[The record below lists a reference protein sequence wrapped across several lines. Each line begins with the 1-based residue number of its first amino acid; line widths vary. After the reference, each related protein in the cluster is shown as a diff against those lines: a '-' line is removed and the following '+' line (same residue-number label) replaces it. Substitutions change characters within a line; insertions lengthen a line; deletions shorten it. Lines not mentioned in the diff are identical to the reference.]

1 MAEEKTES
9 QLEIRLHGAPVSEGV
24 AIGAPFFLISIEDE
38 IPEFSIDLG
47 EVDAEIARYRK
58 ALFSSKEDLNKLRQ
72 DLAYEGSNEAMN
84 FIESHIQMLDDP
96 MITVHM
102 EDKIRQMMKNTESVF
117 HTVIGDYKRLF
128 TQKADSFFQQRLVD
142 VSDVSQRILGHL
154 KEKKTK
160 SYSIPPGSIVFS
172 KEIAPSHIAG
182 AHSSEVYAV
191 CSENGGGNSHTALI
205 ARSKAMPY
213 IASIDINKV
222 QEQCGEVVVVDGST
236 GILILNPTE
245 ETLQSY
251 REKQKQALTRYQLLE
266 KESRLLSE
274 TVDGFP
280 VKLLANIGNCEDLE
294 IFPDSFEG
302 VGLFRTEY
310 LFLHDRTVFP
320 SEKRQRIAYREI
332 FQKAAGKPVVIRV
345 FDLGGDKVPSL
356 FAQGEPNPVLGCRGI
371 RFLLKHK
378 EIFHQ
383 QLRAIYVAAEG
394 FDVRLLL
401 PLICDVEEVK
411 QVKILLAEVE
421 KELDL
426 PSLPVGCMI
435 EVPSAALICDALAK
449 HLDFFSIGTNDL
461 VQYTLGVDRSNPAM
475 SDLFY
480 PAHPSVLR
488 FIRMI
493 CLESKKQDI
502 PVSICGEIAS
512 NPLFTPLLLGLGLAE
527 FSCSPRYLPSVK
539 QTLRKW
545 KITDAYRLAEEVLC
559 CTTQEEVLDVLQ
571 KSQL

>member
-1 MAEEKTES
+1 
-9 QLEIRLHGAPVSEGV
+9 
-24 AIGAPFFLISIEDE
+24 
-38 IPEFSIDLG
+38 
-47 EVDAEIARYRK
+47 
-58 ALFSSKEDLNKLRQ
+58 
-72 DLAYEGSNEAMN
+72 MN

-117 HTVIGDYKRLF
+117 HTVIGDYKKLF

-142 VSDVSQRILGHL
+142 VSDISQRILGHL
-154 KEKKTK
+154 NDKGTK
-160 SYSIPPGSIVFS
+160 SYNIPPGSIVFS

-213 IASIDINKV
+213 VASIDIEKV
-222 QEQCGEVVVVDGST
+222 QALSAEVVIVDGST
-236 GILILNPTE
+236 GTIILNPAE
-245 ETLQSY
+245 ETLRTY

-266 KESRLLSE
+266 EESRLSSE
-274 TVDGFP
+274 TIDGFA
-280 VKLLANIGNCEDLE
+280 VHLFANVGNKEDLE

-310 LFLHDRTVFP
+310 LFLHDRNVFP
-320 SEKRQRIAYREI
+320 SEKRQRIAYRDLFE
-332 FQKAAGKPVVIRV
+332 KAAPKPVVIRV

-356 FAQGEPNPVLGCRGI
+356 FAQGEPNPVLGCRGV
-371 RFLLKHK
+371 RFLLRHR
-378 EIFHQ
+378 EIFRQ
-383 QLRAIYVAAEG
+383 QLRAIFMAAEG
-394 FDVRLLL
+394 FEVKLLI
-401 PLICDVEEVK
+401 PLICDVDEIK
-411 QVKILLAEVE
+411 QVKELVKEVE
-421 KELDL
+421 QEL
-426 PSLPVGCMI
+426 SLPPLPLGCMI
-435 EVPSAALICDALAK
+435 EVPSAALICDMLADYV
-449 HLDFFSIGTNDL
+449 DFFSIGTNDL

-488 FIRMI
+488 FIRMV
-493 CLESKKQDI
+493 CLESQKKGI

-512 NPLFTPLLLGLGLAE
+512 NPLFAPLLLGLGLSE

-539 QTLRKW
+539 QMVRKW
-545 KITDAYRLAEEVLC
+545 KITDAYRLADEVLRC
-559 CTTQEEVLDVLQ
+559 ATQEEVLALLR